1 MAFLGKLYENVHTEF
16 IEQINSRSKRQGL
29 GAYIPTN
36 IVARNTKR
44 RESTKEKLEAAEP
57 LNVKVPPKCNGRS
70 TIHLQLKF
78 PQMDQLGIPTTLNVR
93 N

>member
-44 RESTKEKLEAAEP
+44 RESTKEKLEEI
-57 LNVKVPPKCNGRS
+57 LKHVLLD
-70 TIHLQLKF
+70 TIFWIEH
-78 PQMDQLGIPTTLNVR
+78 P
-93 N
+93 